1 MLNQATVTAP
11 EYSGDVAKKWTKSIP
26 HLSVS
31 ISDTPD
37 PVAMAKADVERVVH
51 YTLDVKL
58 SENAPSAA
66 TDVKLVTRLP
76 TGVELKAVNTDYGM
90 CDTSNF
96 PTLICSLIDLSVD
109 NPDDISQVSVNVDVA
124 LKDAGLLVLTDE
136 AKVSANEYPA
146 HTDKER
152 TKIFIS
158 EEIEV
163 DMAFVIDDSGSMQ
176 EEINGV
182 KKVLRKFI
190 AENEE
195 GSSPLMALITFKDE
209 VKVKAF
215 TRDMDVL
222 ENAINALKASG
233 GGTCQEASV
242 EAINVAATHTKNG
255 GVILFSTDAS
265 PYEDADVEGTIK
277 RLRDKG
283 IRFNAM
289 LTGDCSMEESWNEL
303 P

>member
-1 MLNQATVTAP
+1 M
-11 EYSGDVAKKWTKSIP
+11 
-26 HLSVS
+26 
-31 ISDTPD
+31 
-37 PVAMAKADVERVVH
+37 
-51 YTLDVKL
+51 
-58 SENAPSAA
+58 
-66 TDVKLVTRLP
+66 VTRLP
-76 TGVELKAVNTDYGM
+76 TGVELEAVNTDYGM
-90 CDTSNF
+90 CDSSNF

-109 NPDDISQVSVNVDVA
+109 NPDDMSQVSVNVDVA
-124 LKDAGLLVLTDE
+124 LKDAGLLVLTYE

-158 EEIEV
+158 EDIEV
-163 DMAFVIDDSGSMQ
+163 DMAFVVDDSGSMQ

-182 KKVLRKFI
+182 KKALRKFI
-190 AENEE
+190 AENED

-222 ENAINALKASG
+222 ESAINALKAEG

-265 PYEDADVEGTIK
+265 PYDDADVGATVE
-277 RLRDKG
+277 RLRNKG
-283 IRFNAM
+283 IRFNA
-289 LTGDCSMEESWNEL
+289 LITGDCSMEESWNEL